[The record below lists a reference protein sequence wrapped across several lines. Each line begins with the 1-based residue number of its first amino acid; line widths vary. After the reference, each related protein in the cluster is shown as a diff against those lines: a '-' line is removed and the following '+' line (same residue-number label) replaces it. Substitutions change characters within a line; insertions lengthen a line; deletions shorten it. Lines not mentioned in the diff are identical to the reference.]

1 MEPLAEDVQV
11 AAAWNLRYLACV
23 CLTLATFWT
32 YDYISLLH
40 EEWSFLLQS
49 RWTKL
54 KALYIV
60 ARYIPFFFI
69 ATDLYMI
76 FTPNENPDKC
86 RMLINIYSC
95 FGVISLTC
103 SECFFVL
110 RTYALWNKNRNLLV
124 TMMFALF
131 STIILFIGIW
141 FTSIATS
148 DVTTSTIPGIVG
160 CYRSSH
166 TIYFFMPFL
175 LLFMFALG
183 LAFLTLIR
191 VIQSWRIARSPLRA
205 ILVKHNMFYYACSLF
220 LSAVNVLIPVL
231 FSYVSAYY
239 SVLEH
244 LQVLVLAILATRM
257 HLKLW
262 HSDQHVHD
270 SNVLLYI
277 PMSNM
282 SPTDCMV

>member
-1 MEPLAEDVQV
+1 
-11 AAAWNLRYLACV
+11 
-23 CLTLATFWT
+23 
-32 YDYISLLH
+32 
-40 EEWSFLLQS
+40 
-49 RWTKL
+49 
-54 KALYIV
+54 
-60 ARYIPFFFI
+60 
-69 ATDLYMI
+69 
-76 FTPNENPDKC
+76 
-86 RMLINIYSC
+86 
-95 FGVISLTC
+95 
-103 SECFFVL
+103 
-110 RTYALWNKNRNLLV
+110 
-124 TMMFALF
+124 
-131 STIILFIGIW
+131 
-141 FTSIATS
+141 
-148 DVTTSTIPGIVG
+148 
-160 CYRSSH
+160 
-166 TIYFFMPFL
+166 MPFL

-191 VIQSWRIARSPLRA
+191 VIQSWRTARSPLRA

-257 HLKLW
+257 HLDLW

-282 SPTDCMV
+282 SPTDCVV

>member
-1 MEPLAEDVQV
+1 MAMFSGSDKKAVWCAPETCFFATRTKAPSMEPSAGDVQV

-131 STIILFIGIW
+131 L
-141 FTSIATS
+141 
-148 DVTTSTIPGIVG
+148 
-160 CYRSSH
+160 R
-166 TIYFFMPFL
+166 L
-175 LLFMFALG
+175 ALSQA
-183 LAFLTLIR
+183 L
-191 VIQSWRIARSPLRA
+191 
-205 ILVKHNMFYYACSLF
+205 
-220 LSAVNVLIPVL
+220 
-231 FSYVSAYY
+231 
-239 SVLEH
+239 
-244 LQVLVLAILATRM
+244 
-257 HLKLW
+257 
-262 HSDQHVHD
+262 
-270 SNVLLYI
+270 
-277 PMSNM
+277 
-282 SPTDCMV
+282 